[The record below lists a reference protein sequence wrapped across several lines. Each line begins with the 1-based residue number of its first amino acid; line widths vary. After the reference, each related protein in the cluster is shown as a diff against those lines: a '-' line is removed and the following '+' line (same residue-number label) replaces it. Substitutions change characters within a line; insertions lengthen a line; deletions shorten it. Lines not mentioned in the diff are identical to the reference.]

1 MLEILFLICSVFDYQ
16 GKFGHEAMR
25 EVSEMI
31 SDIQL
36 TDKTNTLSS
45 KLSGGMKRKLRY
57 IAINVISN
65 HFDSISSTGVI

>member
-1 MLEILFLICSVFDYQ
+1 
-16 GKFGHEAMR
+16 MR

-45 KLSGGMKRKLRY
+45 KLSGGMKKEAEVYRYYCYFLPLRK
-57 IAINVISN
+57 
-65 HFDSISSTGVI
+65 FPSS